1 MKIENDGAAASGTS
15 PAPPPDH
22 GPGQAVSEAKLIEWV
37 AGAQRG
43 ARLIYATGVHC
54 RASCGERVA
63 DLVEALGANGKG
75 FVSAHFQKV
84 ASEDGGRAGRYLVQR
99 TERKAHPGELAAL
112 AAETFRKGRR

>member
-1 MKIENDGAAASGTS
+1 MKIENDSTAASGTN
-15 PAPPPDH
+15 PAQP
-22 GPGQAVSEAKLIEWV
+22 VSAERLIEWV

-43 ARLIYATGVHC
+43 ARLIYATGVSC

-84 ASEDGGRAGRYLVQR
+84 EGSGRYLVQR

-112 AAETFRKGRR
+112 AAETLRKGRR